1 MLGPKTS
8 CSHIVAPFLSGGAV
22 GCTSCTIL
30 YPLHFCNT
38 RITVDVGDN
47 NIIKRE
53 FHGLNDCISKIYK
66 SDGYRGF
73 YRGMTLSM
81 CGLSLYRSIYFGA
94 YIVGKRGYMN
104 NYATDP
110 PTGSAP
116 FLISLTI
123 AQLAS
128 YLALIVSYPLDTISR
143 QKMLWSGRE
152 AGNYVSARQVIST
165 IIEKD
170 GSVGFYR
177 GVSANLISAVCGSLI
192 LVTYDIIKERFNQLM
207 EPKNTKSEI

>member
-8 CSHIVAPFLSGGAV
+8 CSHIVVPFLSGGAV

-47 NIIKRE
+47 KTIKRE
-53 FHGLNDCISKIYK
+53 FYGLNDCINKIYK
-66 SDGYRGF
+66 SDGYKGF
-73 YRGMTLSM
+73 YQGLTLSM

-94 YIVGKRGYMN
+94 YIVGKRGYLN
-104 NYATDP
+104 NYAADS

-116 FLISLTI
+116 FFISLTI
-123 AQLAS
+123 AQLAACV
-128 YLALIVSYPLDTISR
+128 ALTVSYPLDTISR

-152 AGNYVSARQVIST
+152 ARNYVSMRQVIST

-170 GSVGFYR
+170 GPVGFYR
-177 GVSANLISAVCGSLI
+177 GMSANLISAVCGSLI
-192 LVTYDIIKERFNQLM
+192 LVTYDVIKERFNQLM
-207 EPKNTKSEI
+207 EPKGIC